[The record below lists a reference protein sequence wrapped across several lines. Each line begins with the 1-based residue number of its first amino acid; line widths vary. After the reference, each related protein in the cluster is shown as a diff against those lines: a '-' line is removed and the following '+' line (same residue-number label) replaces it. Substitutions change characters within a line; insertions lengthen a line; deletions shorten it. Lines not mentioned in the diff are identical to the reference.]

1 MVIQLERW
9 IQIGIKMLTAVVTE
23 FQIEEVFGLIP
34 SLMVTLIIQDGQDL
48 VNVKHY
54 KVLFSA

>member
-1 MVIQLERW
+1 
-9 IQIGIKMLTAVVTE
+9 MLRLMVTE

-34 SLMVTLIIQDGQDL
+34 SLMATLIIPDGRDL

-54 KVLFSA
+54 KVLFLA